1 LRLLGRMPAAIHRLL
16 PRTAPP
22 SDRRC
27 AGCAA
32 LATDLAELRAKL
44 ERSEAESAGL
54 RAELARS
61 AAECKAALATN
72 ADLRARVV
80 ELERSAK
87 LNSENSSKPPSSDGM
102 AKPERKIRTASQ
114 RDRKTKKP
122 SGGQKGHA
130 GATLQQVGNPDV
142 TINHFPSRCDGCGA
156 ELDPTSA
163 SGYAA
168 RQVFDL
174 PAPRPLEVTEHRAHA
189 CRCGCGVVTK
199 AGFPTDVAA
208 PVQYG
213 ERVRGYAIYLNGE
226 QLVPEDR
233 TAQTMADLFGISI
246 SPATIA
252 DIVARKANALAGF
265 MEETVLAE
273 ALAAPLKHMD
283 ETGLRVNKQQLWLH
297 VICTPTLTHYRVGRR
312 GEMLSGVAGIIVHD
326 FYKSYYTLTDVQ
338 HALCGA
344 HLLREHQALI
354 DIEKE
359 PWAVRMQALLRLACH
374 ATNATRR
381 MLKRLVETEGMTE
394 AEKRATTAARAT
406 VMRRMAAI
414 AARLERR
421 YDAIVIEAIAF
432 HEDLPAFAQP
442 SLRKDGTPSKR
453 RGARR
458 IGHNLA
464 SRMRDRKAEVL
475 RFIHDLSVPF
485 TNNLAEQAM
494 RMMKVKAKIS
504 GCFRSLGGAK
514 RFATLRGFIDT
525 ARKRGWSIIETLAL
539 NANALVLKFAAA

>member
-1 LRLLGRMPAAIHRLL
+1 MRLLGRMPAAIHRLF
-16 PRTAPP
+16 PRTTPP

-27 AGCAA
+27 ARCAA
-32 LATDLAELRAKL
+32 FAVDLAELRAKL
-44 ERSEAESAGL
+44 ERSEAENAAL
-54 RAELARS
+54 RVELARS
-61 AAECKAALATN
+61 TVESTAALATN
-72 ADLRARVV
+72 ADLRARVA

-102 AKPERKIRTASQ
+102 ARPERKIRTASQ
-114 RDRKTKKP
+114 RDRRAKKP

-130 GATLQQVGNPDV
+130 GTTLQQVENPDV
-142 TINHFPSRCDGCGA
+142 MVNHFPLRCDGCGA
-156 ELDPTSA
+156 ELDPSSA
-163 SGYAA
+163 GGYAA

-199 AGFPTDVAA
+199 ADFPPGVAA

-246 SPATIA
+246 SASTIG
-252 DIVARKANALAGF
+252 DIVARKANVLAGF
-265 MEETVLAE
+265 MEKTVLAE
-273 ALAAPLKHMD
+273 ALVAAVKHMD

-312 GEMLSGVAGIIVHD
+312 GEMLSGVAGIVVHD

-338 HALCGA
+338 HVLCGA

-359 PWAVRMQALLRLACH
+359 PWAVQMQALLRLSCH
-374 ATNATRR
+374 ATNAARR

-394 AEKRATTAARAT
+394 AEKRAAAATRAM

-414 AARLERR
+414 ASCLERR

-432 HEDLPAFAQP
+432 HEDLPVFAHP

-453 RGARR
+453 PVARR

-464 SRMRDRKAEVL
+464 IRMRDRKAEVL
-475 RFIHDLSVPF
+475 RFIHDLSIPF

-504 GCFRSLGGAK
+504 GCFRSLAGAK

-525 ARKRGWSIIETLAL
+525 ARKRGWSIIEALAL
-539 NANALVLKFAAA
+539 DAKALVLKFATA